1 MKELKKLS
9 LKEEIDKQAEKIE
22 KEVCENKEIE
32 DMKVSED
39 METSLFSRI
48 QEYEYDKRIKKVH
61 RRKKKA
67 HDYSCACSCSCPCY
81 GKYDNRS
88 WQQTVL
94 ESVVG

>member
-22 KEVCENKEIE
+22 KEVCGNKEIE

-48 QEYEYDKRIKKVH
+48 QEYE
-61 RRKKKA
+61 
-67 HDYSCACSCSCPCY
+67 
-81 GKYDNRS
+81 
-88 WQQTVL
+88 
-94 ESVVG
+94 